1 MTPANHCVPLSID
14 VFKER
19 IKKCLLFNVSESYFE
34 TVSSYRRHY
43 VSTSQSIKSAAD
55 DLFFRYFSCVF
66 WRYSTN
72 WHIGLILSSLQCAH
86 MVLESRRNI
95 LKVSCDSNDPCSP
108 MMDMAMMMMMKIIDG
123 LWMMIMMVK
132 VMVMVMV
139 MAMVMVMMTIIDGP
153 FLLQSAAEYL

>member
-95 LKVSCDSNDPCSP
+95 LKVSCDSNNPCSP
-108 MMDMAMMMMMKIIDG
+108 MMMMMKIIDG